1 MKTTKKSLFLSGA
14 SLLLSAALLAG
25 STFAWFTDS
34 VTNTGNRITSG
45 NLAIALNDGTESPL
59 FSSESFV
66 WEPGRSQMEVASVSN
81 EGSLWLKYTMSF
93 SNVKLTNAEGVTSD
107 ITKVLDVYKVDGTA
121 ATSKDLTEANK
132 LGTMSDLMKQGYF
145 AAKDDILAPKGQTG
159 SVDSVNYDDT
169 DSFTIVIKMQ
179 ESAGNEYQNAGV
191 SFDILVNAAQYTYEE
206 DGFGS
211 NQYDK
216 DAEWAVSTETEL
228 NTALQNAQNGDT
240 IAFTGDI
247 GLTKILSINK
257 DVTIDGMG
265 NGIISTYPVYVNGSG
280 ITFKNITFKD
290 PDNSSHNASSIYV
303 TNNATEKVVIDGCT
317 FNDAQWD
324 AIQLTSNNIKEVTIT
339 NNVFKNTKAGGYRY
353 IHLEPRNGS
362 AYAAVPQA
370 KLVITGNTF
379 TNVSNTYVKD
389 SAITITGFSFDNMT
403 IEGNTFNGDGS
414 DKLTTTMLWICN
426 GTNFSDL
433 LPVDQITK

>member
-1 MKTTKKSLFLSGA
+1 MKTTKKSLLLSGA

-45 NLAIALNDGTESPL
+45 VFDIALNEGTESPL
-59 FSSESFV
+59 FSSENFV
-66 WEPGRSQMEVASVSN
+66 WEPGRSQMEVATVSN

-93 SNVKLTNAEGVTSD
+93 SNVKLTNADGVTSD
-107 ITKVLDVYKVDGTA
+107 ITKVLDVYKVEGKSATA
-121 ATSKDLTEANK
+121 ADLTSENR
-132 LGTMSDLMKQGYF
+132 LGTMNELMKQGYF

-159 SVDSVNYDDT
+159 SVDNVEYDDT

-206 DGFGS
+206 DGFGN

-216 DAEWAVSTETEL
+216 DAEWAVSTEAEL
-228 NTALQNAQNGDT
+228 ETALQNAQDGDT

-257 DVTIDGMG
+257 NVTIDGMG

-280 ITFKNITFKD
+280 ITFKDITFKD
-290 PDNSSHNASSIYV
+290 PVNGSNNASSIYV

-339 NNVFKNTKAGGYRY
+339 NNVFKNTTAGYRY

-362 AYAAVPQA
+362 AYAAVPDA

-379 TNVSNTYVKD
+379 TNVSIAYVKD
-389 SAITITGFSFDNMT
+389 SAITITGFSFENMT
-403 IEGNTFNGDGS
+403 IEGNTFNGEGS
-414 DKLTTTMLWICN
+414 DNLTTSILWICN
-426 GTNFSDL
+426 GTDFSDL
-433 LPVDQITK
+433 LPVSKITK

>member
-1 MKTTKKSLFLSGA
+1 MKTTKKSLLLSGA

-45 NLAIALNDGTESPL
+45 VFDIALNEGTESPL

-66 WEPGRSQMEVASVSN
+66 WEPGRSQMEVATVSN

-93 SNVKLTNAEGVTSD
+93 SNVKLTNADGVTSD
-107 ITKVLDVYKVDGTA
+107 ITKVLDVYKVEGKSATA
-121 ATSKDLTEANK
+121 ADLTSENR
-132 LGTMSDLMKQGYF
+132 LGTMNELMKQGYF

-159 SVDSVNYDDT
+159 SVDNVEYDDT

-206 DGFGS
+206 DGFGN

-216 DAEWAVSTETEL
+216 DAEWAVSTEAEL
-228 NTALQNAQNGDT
+228 ETALQNAQDGDT

-257 DVTIDGMG
+257 NVTIDGMG

-280 ITFKNITFKD
+280 ITLKDITFKD
-290 PDNSSHNASSIYV
+290 PVNGSNNASSIYV

-339 NNVFKNTKAGGYRY
+339 NNVFKNTTAGYRY

-362 AYAAVPQA
+362 AYAAVPDA

-379 TNVSNTYVKD
+379 TNVSNAYVKD
-389 SAITITGFSFDNMT
+389 SAITITGFSFENMT
-403 IEGNTFNGDGS
+403 IEGNTFNGKGS
-414 DKLTTTMLWICN
+414 DNLTTSILWICN
-426 GTNFSDL
+426 GTDFSVL
-433 LPVDQITK
+433 LPVSEIIK